1 VLIGAGAGVVCY
13 GAIQLKN
20 RLMKV
25 DDALDVWACHGIGG
39 TWGAIATGLFATLA
53 INAGGA
59 NGLFYGNPKQL
70 GVQLVAVAASW
81 IFSAGGTFVIL
92 KIVDL
97 LVGLRVEEHE
107 EVLGLDASQHGETAY
122 QLQDLI

>member
-1 VLIGAGAGVVCY
+1 
-13 GAIQLKN
+13 
-20 RLMKV
+20 M
-25 DDALDVWACHGIGG
+25 WAVHGIGG

-53 INAGGA
+53 VNAGGA
-59 NGLFYGNPKQL
+59 NGLFYGNAGQL

-92 KIVDL
+92 KVVDL

-122 QLQDLI
+122 QL